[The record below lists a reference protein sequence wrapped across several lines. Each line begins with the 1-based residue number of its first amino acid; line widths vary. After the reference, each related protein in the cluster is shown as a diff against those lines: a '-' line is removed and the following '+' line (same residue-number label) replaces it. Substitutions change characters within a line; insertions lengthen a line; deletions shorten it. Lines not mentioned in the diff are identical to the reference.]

1 MRKKHN
7 GIKRCFEILKK
18 EGVLYSTDPRFETTH
33 VVANSVRTLRKYYG
47 VPIKSE
53 YLTFENS
60 NRSYRAY
67 KLAYE
72 QN

>member
-18 EGVLYSTDPRFETTH
+18 EGVLYSTDQRFETTH

-47 VPIKSE
+47 VPIQSE

-60 NRSYRAY
+60 NRSYRKY